1 MSGHPRGIYWK
12 DLNEVQRTT
21 AQSVLGLDE
30 ASWDAGAPPPVV
42 EVDPD
47 SQTAPPP
54 VSIKL
59 IFVPRT
65 IHWQSSVGQA
75 CIVFDCVG

>member
-47 SQTAPPP
+47 SHTAPPP

-59 IFVPRT
+59 MFPSLNNAPPVING
-65 IHWQSSVGQA
+65 SSGLMLLWL
-75 CIVFDCVG
+75 